1 MRVLVLGGSGM
12 LGHKLV
18 QVLAA
23 EKAIDVHSTVR
34 QRPPYEF
41 SIPGVSYHDGVDI
54 GPDLSRLKQVLG
66 DLAPDVVVNA
76 VGAIKQYKLESNP
89 ERAFWIN
96 GELPHLLPF
105 FNSKP
110 KARVIH
116 FSTDCVFTGARGNY
130 TEADRADALDV
141 YGRSKACG
149 EIDYGQHLTLRTS
162 IIGFEFRGCRGLL
175 SWLFSQRRGSTLN
188 GYRRAIFS
196 GLPTSVLSLLV
207 RRIILEF
214 PDLSG
219 VYHVAS
225 QPITKLELLDRINTL
240 FDLGHTI
247 VPDDA
252 VAIDRSLSDVSF
264 RAETKTSTP
273 SWDVLLPELLDD
285 YRSLPYNQIYK
296 ISPNA

>member
-18 QVLAA
+18 QTLAA
-23 EKAIDVHSTVR
+23 ERAIEVHSTVR
-34 QRPPYEF
+34 QRPPHEF
-41 SIPGVSYHDGVDI
+41 STPGVSYHVGVDA
-54 GPDLSRLKQVLG
+54 GPDLTRLKNVLR
-66 DLAPDVVVNA
+66 DLAPDVIVNA

-89 ERAFWIN
+89 EQAFWIN

-110 KARVIH
+110 EARVIH
-116 FSTDCVFTGARGNY
+116 FSTDCVFTGSRGNY
-130 TEADRADALDV
+130 TEADRTDALDV
-141 YGRSKACG
+141 YGRSKAAG
-149 EIDYGQHLTLRTS
+149 EIDYGPHLTLRTS

-175 SWLFSQRRGSTLN
+175 SWLFSQRRGSTLP

-214 PDLSG
+214 PALSG
-219 VYHVAS
+219 LWHVAS
-225 QPITKLELLDRINTL
+225 QPITKLELLDRINTI

-247 VPDDA
+247 VPDDS

-264 RAETKTSTP
+264 RAATKTTTP
-273 SWDVLLPELLDD
+273 TWDVLLPQLVDD

-296 ISPNA
+296 IPTNA